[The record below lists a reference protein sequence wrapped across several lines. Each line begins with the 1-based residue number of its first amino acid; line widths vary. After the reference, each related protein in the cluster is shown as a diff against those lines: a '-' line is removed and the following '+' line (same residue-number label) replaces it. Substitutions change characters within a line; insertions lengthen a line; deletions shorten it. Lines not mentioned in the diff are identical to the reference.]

1 MYADR
6 IHKQKYVQN
15 NSFLIDAAT
24 LNPNVTIASP
34 STSTG
39 PIMAQAGDDLDIT
52 CSVHVSVVD
61 HLVSPPSVEWR
72 GHNID
77 GNKVKVEMIDNLMVM
92 LTFNPLCTSHGA
104 VYSCV
109 ASIII
114 DAISVNNTVQKSKNI
129 IVQSK

>member
-1 MYADR
+1 MF
-6 IHKQKYVQN
+6 
-15 NSFLIDAAT
+15 SIDAAT
-24 LNPNVTIASP
+24 PNPTITIASP
-34 STSTG
+34 TTSTG
-39 PIMAQAGDDLDIT
+39 PIIAQAGDDLEVT
-52 CSVHVSVVD
+52 CSVSVVD

-77 GNKVKVEMIDNLMVM
+77 SSNVKVEMIDNLTVM
-92 LTFNPLCTSHGA
+92 LTFNPLHTSHGA

-114 DAISVNNTVQKSKNI
+114 DAISVTNTAEQNENV

>member
-6 IHKQKYVQN
+6 IHKQKYLKIH
-15 NSFLIDAAT
+15 SFSIDAVT
-24 LNPNVTIASP
+24 PNPNVTIASP
-34 STSTG
+34 TTSTG
-39 PIMAQAGDDLDIT
+39 PQAGDDLEVT
-52 CSVHVSVVD
+52 CSVSVVD

-77 GNKVKVEMIDNLMVM
+77 SSNVKVEIIDTLMVM
-92 LTFNPLCTSHGA
+92 LTFNPLHTSHGA

-114 DAISVNNTVQKSKNI
+114 DAISVNNTVQTSKDI